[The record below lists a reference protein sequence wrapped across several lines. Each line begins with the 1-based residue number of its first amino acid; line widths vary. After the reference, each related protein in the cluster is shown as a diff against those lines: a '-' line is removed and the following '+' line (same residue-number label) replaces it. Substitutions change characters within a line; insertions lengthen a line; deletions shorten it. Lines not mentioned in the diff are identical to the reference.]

1 MSLDGVHMERRDLEQ
16 TARGSNGHQ
25 HQSGRAPESVN
36 RELICSKFRR
46 SATLSMTTS
55 SHENAG
61 AYRCRIRMTS
71 PATSCFGSAS
81 CPCSSWVPACWEE
94 ALCC

>member
-36 RELICSKFRR
+36 RELIFWQ
-46 SATLSMTTS
+46 
-55 SHENAG
+55 
-61 AYRCRIRMTS
+61 IS
-71 PATSCFGSAS
+71 PLGDSVYDDFVARKMRVHTDAEF
-81 CPCSSWVPACWEE
+81 E
-94 ALCC
+94 

>member
-36 RELICSKFRR
+36 RELISGKFRR
-46 SATLSMTTS
+46 SATRDSVYDVFVARKMRVHTDA
-55 SHENAG
+55 E
-61 AYRCRIRMTS
+61 
-71 PATSCFGSAS
+71 F
-81 CPCSSWVPACWEE
+81 E
-94 ALCC
+94 